1 MTGAAPSHASSN
13 DRPGALILGG
23 AHGSLA
29 VARSLGRRG
38 IPVWFVT
45 DDHPITGFSRY
56 VKRTLAW
63 DGPAHPSALQFLLS
77 LAANQGLSGWVLI
90 AGGDAELRF
99 MSQHHAALSSLY
111 RITVPSW
118 ETARWAHDKRLTC
131 ARAAALGIDHPLC
144 YHPRGRDDLARL
156 DCRFPVILKPATRER
171 MNAFTRAKAWRCDDL
186 ATLRSRYAQASD
198 LVGED
203 AIVVQELIPG
213 AGAAQLSYAGVWD
226 RGFPIASMVARRTR
240 QYPADFGYSSTFV
253 ETIEQ
258 NEVED
263 LACRFLRSL
272 NHSGLA
278 EVEFKFDVRDGRYKL
293 LDVNARVWT
302 WNALGAIAGVDFAH
316 VLWRLAM
323 GEAVTP
329 IRGHA
334 NAAWMHDWL
343 DVWAA
348 CREMLA
354 GNLSP
359 LSYLRC
365 WGANITFAGFAGDDP
380 LPGVV
385 DLPIGL
391 ARVLARRLGRPGRLP
406 IRQPD
411 AKAACAGARL
421 F

>member
-1 MTGAAPSHASSN
+1 
-13 DRPGALILGG
+13 
-23 AHGSLA
+23 
-29 VARSLGRRG
+29 
-38 IPVWFVT
+38 
-45 DDHPITGFSRY
+45 
-56 VKRTLAW
+56 
-63 DGPAHPSALQFLLS
+63 
-77 LAANQGLSGWVLI
+77 
-90 AGGDAELRF
+90 
-99 MSQHHAALSSLY
+99 MSQHHAVLSSLY

-118 ETARWAHDKRLTC
+118 ETARWAHDKRLTY

-156 DCRFPVILKPATRER
+156 DCHFPVILKPATRER
-171 MNAFTRAKAWRCDDL
+171 SNAFTRAKAWRCDDL

-213 AGAAQLSYAGVWD
+213 NGAAQFSYAGVWD
-226 RGFPIASMVARRTR
+226 RGFPIASLVARRTR
-240 QYPADFGYSSTFV
+240 QYPADFSYSSTFV
-253 ETIEQ
+253 ETVEQ

-278 EVEFKFDVRDGRYKL
+278 EVEFKFDARDGRYKL
-293 LDVNARVWT
+293 LDVNARIWT
-302 WNALGAIAGVDFAH
+302 WNALGSIAGVDFAH
-316 VLWRLAM
+316 VLWRLAL
-323 GEAVTP
+323 GEPVVP
-329 IRGHA
+329 IRGDV
-334 NAAWMHDWL
+334 NAAWIHDWL

-348 CREMLA
+348 CREMLM

-365 WGANITFAGFAGDDP
+365 WGANVTFAGFASDD
-380 LPGVV
+380 LVPGVL

-391 ARVLARRLGRPGRLP
+391 ARVFARHLRKPGRLP

-411 AKAACAGARL
+411 AKAACAGARSL
-421 F
+421 

>member
-1 MTGAAPSHASSN
+1 MKSN
-13 DRPGALILGG
+13 
-23 AHGSLA
+23 
-29 VARSLGRRG
+29 
-38 IPVWFVT
+38 
-45 DDHPITGFSRY
+45 
-56 VKRTLAW
+56 
-63 DGPAHPSALQFLLS
+63 
-77 LAANQGLSGWVLI
+77 
-90 AGGDAELRF
+90 
-99 MSQHHAALSSLY
+99 
-111 RITVPSW
+111 
-118 ETARWAHDKRLTC
+118 
-131 ARAAALGIDHPLC
+131 
-144 YHPRGRDDLARL
+144 
-156 DCRFPVILKPATRER
+156 
-171 MNAFTRAKAWRCDDL
+171 
-186 ATLRSRYAQASD
+186 
-198 LVGED
+198 
-203 AIVVQELIPG
+203 
-213 AGAAQLSYAGVWD
+213 
-226 RGFPIASMVARRTR
+226 
-240 QYPADFGYSSTFV
+240 
-253 ETIEQ
+253 
-258 NEVED
+258 

-293 LDVNARVWT
+293 LDVNARAWT
-302 WNALGAIAGVDFAH
+302 WNALGSIADVDFAH

-359 LSYLRC
+359 LGYLRG
-365 WGANITFAGFAGDDP
+365 WRANVTFAGFAGDD
-380 LPGVV
+380 LVPGVV

-391 ARVLARRLGRPGRLP
+391 ARIFARHLGRPGRLP